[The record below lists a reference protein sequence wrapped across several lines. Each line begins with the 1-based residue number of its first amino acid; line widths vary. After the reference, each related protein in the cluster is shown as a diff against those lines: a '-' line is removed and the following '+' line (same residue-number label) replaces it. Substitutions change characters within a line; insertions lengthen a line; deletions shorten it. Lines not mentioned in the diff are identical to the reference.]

1 VLNMIEIK
9 CTVDLEGYVNNF
21 AIVGDI
27 ESSISITV
35 DNFDTLNFD
44 CYRIEDN
51 NLVWDEERYQQ
62 KITISPK

>member
-1 VLNMIEIK
+1 MLNMIEIK